1 MLRVNSPRSQRAKRT
16 VNSPRSQQAKS
27 SVSSRPPAPSLTM
40 QRSASARSTQA
51 DGQTIPRSAAS
62 CSSLQ
67 PPASRVLPRHKRR
80 DDNRLAP
87 CSADSPGRTF
97 PPADRLVSACSFPVL
112 PSLTLNLKGAT
123 HAASAHVQVPQTL
136 ATRPQTLSHYDQLN
150 QLQEA
155 MRDKLRSETA
165 ALSEQLALALA
176 RAECAEAQ
184 LKDLLESRRRSTVP
198 AAAPVPMAAVAE
210 EAVAE
215 AAALRSEV
223 ERLQAE
229 AATLRRTMLY
239 ERQQASRANSALH
252 RAERGA

>member
-1 MLRVNSPRSQRAKRT
+1 
-16 VNSPRSQQAKS
+16 
-27 SVSSRPPAPSLTM
+27 M

-51 DGQTIPRSAAS
+51 DVPTIPRS
-62 CSSLQ
+62 
-67 PPASRVLPRHKRR
+67 ASRVLPRHKRR
-80 DDNRLAP
+80 EDDRLAP
-87 CSADSPGRTF
+87 CSF

-123 HAASAHVQVPQTL
+123 HAASTHVQVPQTP
-136 ATRPQTLSHYDQLN
+136 ATRSQTISHYDQLN

-155 MRDKLRSETA
+155 MREKLRSKTA

-198 AAAPVPMAAVAE
+198 AATPVPKAAVAE

-215 AAALRSEV
+215 AAVLQSEI

-229 AATLRRTMLY
+229 AVTLRRTMLY
-239 ERQQASRANSALH
+239 ERQQASRADRALH
-252 RAERGA
+252 GA